1 MKPNFAKATT
11 GKGKFIVFEG
21 ADGTGKSTQAKL
33 LFNYLKKDKKDTVFF
48 SFPNYQSAW
57 GKMVRR
63 YLDGEFGDVG
73 EVSPYLASMLY
84 AGDRLLESAKIRKWL
99 GLGKLVVC
107 DRYMVSN
114 IAHQAAKI
122 KDQKLKIK
130 YIKWLEDLEYGENK
144 IPKPDLAILLTIP
157 ENIAQKFMKMRV
169 RDIHERNVSYQ
180 KKVAKAFCD
189 LAKANKNWVIVSN
202 TKGGKLK
209 KIDEVNKEI
218 IEIVKN
224 KKVV

>member
-1 MKPNFAKATT
+1 M
-11 GKGKFIVFEG
+11 KGKFIVFEG
-21 ADGTGKSTQAKL
+21 ADGTGKTTQAKL
-33 LFNYLKKDKKDTVFF
+33 LFDYLKKKKGDAVFF
-48 SFPNYQSAW
+48 SFPNYKSAW

-84 AGDRLLESAKIRKWL
+84 AGDRLLESERIKRWQKV
-99 GLGKLVVC
+99 GKTIIC

-122 KDQKLKIK
+122 KSQSEQSKFV
-130 YIKWLEDLEYGENK
+130 KWLEELEYGENK
-144 IPKPDLAILLTIP
+144 IPKPDFSILLTIP
-157 ENIAQKFMKMRV
+157 QNIAQKFMKRRI

-180 KKVAKAFCD
+180 KKVAKAFED
-189 LAKANKNWVIVSN
+189 YAKTNKNWAVVAN

-209 KIDEVNKEI
+209 KTDEIHKEI
-218 IEIVKN
+218 LEILRT
-224 KKVV
+224 KKIV